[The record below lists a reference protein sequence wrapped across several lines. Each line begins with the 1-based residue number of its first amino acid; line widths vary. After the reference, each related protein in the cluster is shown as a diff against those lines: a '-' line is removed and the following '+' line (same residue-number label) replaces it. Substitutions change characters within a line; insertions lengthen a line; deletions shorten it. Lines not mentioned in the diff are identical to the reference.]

1 MRLLTFQDDSVL
13 RIYGSAEDAVQDV
26 EALDAEKTFLVVF
39 DEEGQ
44 RYAIRWIRPNDRGLF
59 MVGNGE
65 YALVPDGVVDIG
77 ALLAL
82 IHAAEFVE
90 PVSLKPWLGELAS
103 RLTNRF
109 SGPAA
114 PAAERPS

>member
-1 MRLLTFQDDSVL
+1 MLLTLQDDGVL
-13 RIYGSAEDAVQDV
+13 RIYGSAREAVRDV
-26 EALDAEKTFLVVF
+26 EALDAEETFRMVF
-39 DEEGQ
+39 DETGE
-44 RYAIRWIRPNDRGLF
+44 RYAIRWIRPNERGLF

-65 YALVPDGVVDIG
+65 YALVPDGSVDV
-77 ALLAL
+77 ASLLAL
-82 IHAAEFVE
+82 IRETARVE
-90 PVSLKPWLGELAS
+90 PESLKPWLGDLAI

>member
-1 MRLLTFQDDSVL
+1 MLLTLQDDGGL
-13 RIYGSAEDAVQDV
+13 WIYGSAEEAVREV
-26 EALDAEKTFLVVF
+26 EALDAEETFRMVF
-39 DEEGQ
+39 DETGQ
-44 RYAIRWIRPNDRGLF
+44 RYAVRWIRPNDRGLF

-65 YALVPDGVVDIG
+65 YSLIPDGAVDVG

-82 IHAAEFVE
+82 IRETARVE
-90 PVSLKPWLGELAS
+90 PESLKPWLCDLAS